1 MSSADNQDLND
12 DAADCHLEQRQRQKL
27 GRILLIAAS
36 LLWSI
41 SAILIKSPTMQAIP
55 LAQRGMILACYRT
68 LFAAAGLLPFV
79 NWGRATLKPRLI
91 PSAVFFAV
99 MNVLFINAFTRTTAG
114 AASFLQYTS
123 TVWVFL
129 FGWLLF
135 KERIRGPNLLAM
147 LSAVAGIGWIVF
159 SEGDGQRATGNFLAL
174 GSGAAYAGVVLTL
187 RWLKEEDSVWVTV
200 INHAVSGLVVLPFVW
215 SYDISLTWIQ
225 WAIIAFLG
233 VFQMGTPYF
242 LAARGVGLLSVQ
254 ESALLMLL
262 EPILIPI
269 WAWLFWRESIGVPSL
284 IGGGLILGGLAIR
297 YAIWPPDLESRAEE
311 KSKA

>member
-1 MSSADNQDLND
+1 MSSADNPNGSDHDERFL
-12 DAADCHLEQRQRQKL
+12 RQRR

-41 SAILIKSPTMQAIP
+41 SPILIKSPTMQAIP

-68 LFAAAGLLPFV
+68 LFAAIGLLPFV
-79 NWGRATLKPRLI
+79 DWGRVALKPRFI
-91 PSAVFFAV
+91 PSAILFAV

-135 KERIRGPNLLAM
+135 KERIRGPNLVAM
-147 LSAVAGIGWIVF
+147 LSAVVGIGWIVL
-159 SEGDGQRATGNFLAL
+159 SEGDGQKADGNLLAL

-187 RWLKEEDSVWVTV
+187 RWMKGEDSVWVTV
-200 INHAVSGLVVLPFVW
+200 INHAVSGLVVLPLVW
-215 SYDISLTWIQ
+215 NYDIDLTWVQ
-225 WAIIAFLG
+225 WAMIAFLG
-233 VFQMGTPYF
+233 LFQMGTPYV

-262 EPILIPI
+262 EPILIPL
-269 WAWLFWRESIGVPSL
+269 WAWLFWRESVGIPTL

-297 YAIWPPDLESRAEE
+297 YAFWPVELEATGDQPD
-311 KSKA
+311 KT

>member
-1 MSSADNQDLND
+1 MSSADNQEVD
-12 DAADCHLEQRQRQKL
+12 DHDGRLRRQRR

-41 SAILIKSPTMQAIP
+41 SAILIKSPTMQEIP

-68 LFAAAGLLPFV
+68 LFAAVGLLPFV
-79 NWGRATLKPRLI
+79 NWRRASLKPRFI
-91 PSAVFFAV
+91 PSAVLFAV

-135 KERIRGPNLLAM
+135 KERIRGPNLVAM
-147 LSAVAGIGWIVF
+147 LGAVAGIGWIVL
-159 SEGDGQRATGNFLAL
+159 SEGDGQKADGNLLAL

-187 RWLKEEDSVWVTV
+187 RWMKAEDSVWITV
-200 INHAVSGLVVLPFVW
+200 INHAVSGLVVLPLVW
-215 SYDISLTWIQ
+215 NYDIDLTWVQ
-225 WAIIAFLG
+225 WVIIAFLG
-233 VFQMGTPYF
+233 LFQMGTPYV

-269 WAWLFWRESIGVPSL
+269 WAWLFWRESVGIPTL

-297 YAIWPPDLESRAEE
+297 YAFWPAELEPAADQLG
-311 KSKA
+311 KT